1 MEEKSKTTV
10 LNVKDWIILSTT
22 MIAAVLTILA
32 LIWQVPPTRGI
43 VSVTFLLMVAF
54 ILFVNSV
61 SSNSKA
67 SFELKL
73 EDFDEVKVKRF
84 VSFAEYTFG
93 MGFTLVII
101 GFSILGYV
109 YLLDFIGQVLYA
121 LLLPIVFLVVAWIMI
136 IIYNTINYSGKS
148 FKGLR
153 SIKRNLWV
161 IMEFICLVAIF
172 VDFFLIS
179 FII

>member
-1 MEEKSKTTV
+1 MEEKSKTTI
-10 LNVKDWIILSTT
+10 LNVKDWIVLSTT

-43 VSVTFLLMVAF
+43 VTVTFLLMVSF
-54 ILFVNSV
+54 ILFINSV
-61 SSNSKA
+61 SANSRA

-73 EDFDEVKVKRF
+73 EKFDEKKVKRF

-172 VDFFLIS
+172 IDFFLIPY
-179 FII
+179 II

>member
-1 MEEKSKTTV
+1 
-10 LNVKDWIILSTT
+10 
-22 MIAAVLTILA
+22 MI
-32 LIWQVPPTRGI
+32 
-43 VSVTFLLMVAF
+43 SF

-61 SSNSKA
+61 SSNSRA
-67 SFELKL
+67 NFEVKSD
-73 EDFDEVKVKRF
+73 EFDEKKIKRF

-109 YLLDFIGQVLYA
+109 YLLDFIGHVLYA
-121 LLLPIVFLVVAWIMI
+121 LLLPIVFLAVAWIMI

-161 IMEFICLVAIF
+161 IMEFICLAALFI
-172 VDFFLIS
+172 DFFLIP

>member
-1 MEEKSKTTV
+1 MEEKSQNTI
-10 LNVKDWIILSTT
+10 LNVRDWIVLSTV
-22 MIAAVLTILA
+22 MIGAVLTILA
-32 LIWQVPPTRGI
+32 LVWQVPPTRGI
-43 VSVTFLLMVAF
+43 VTVTFLLMIAF
-54 ILFVNSV
+54 ILFVNSF
-61 SSNSKA
+61 SSNSRA

-73 EDFDEVKVKRF
+73 EKFDEKKFKRF

-109 YLLDFIGQVLYA
+109 YLLDFIGHVLYA

-136 IIYNTINYSGKS
+136 IIYNTINYSGFS

-153 SIKRNLWV
+153 SIKRNLWI

-172 VDFFLIS
+172 LDFFLIP

>member
-1 MEEKSKTTV
+1 MEENSQKTI
-10 LNVKDWIILSTT
+10 LNVRDWIILSTT

-43 VSVTFLLMVAF
+43 VSVTFLLMISF

-61 SSNSKA
+61 SANSRA

-73 EDFDEVKVKRF
+73 EEFDEIRVNRF
-84 VSFAEYTFG
+84 VSFAEYSFG

-101 GFSILGYV
+101 GFSVLGYV
-109 YLLDFIGQVLYA
+109 YLLDFIGHLLYA

-136 IIYNTINYSGKS
+136 IIYNTIYYSGFS

-153 SIKRNLWV
+153 SIKRNLWI
-161 IMEFICLVAIF
+161 IMQFVSLVAIF
-172 VDFFLIS
+172 IDFFLIP

>member
-109 YLLDFIGQVLYA
+109 YLLDFIGQILYA
-121 LLLPIVFLVVAWIMI
+121 LLLPIVFLAVAWILI
-136 IIYNTINYSGKS
+136 IIYNTINYSGFS

-153 SIKRNLWV
+153 SIKRNLWI

-172 VDFFLIS
+172 LDFFLIP

>member
-1 MEEKSKTTV
+1 MEENSQNTI
-10 LNVKDWIILSTT
+10 LNVRDWIVLSTT

-43 VSVTFLLMVAF
+43 VTVTFLLMLAF

-61 SSNSKA
+61 SSNSRA
-67 SFELKL
+67 AFELKS
-73 EDFDEVKVKRF
+73 EEYDEVKVNRF

-101 GFSILGYV
+101 GFSILTYV

-121 LLLPIVFLVVAWIMI
+121 LLVPSIFLVVTWILI
-136 IIYNTINYSGKS
+136 IIYNTISYSGKS

-161 IMEFICLVAIF
+161 IMEFLCLVAIF
-172 VDFFLIS
+172 IDFFMIP

>member
-1 MEEKSKTTV
+1 MEEKSQNKI
-10 LNVKDWIILSTT
+10 LNVRDWIILSTT

-43 VSVTFLLMVAF
+43 VTATFLLMVSF

-61 SSNSKA
+61 SANSRA

-73 EDFDEVKVKRF
+73 EDFDEIKINRL

-109 YLLDFIGQVLYA
+109 YLLDFIGQVLYT
-121 LLLPIVFLVVAWIMI
+121 LLLPIVFLVVAWILI
-136 IIYNTINYSGKS
+136 IIYNVINYSGKS
-148 FKGLR
+148 FKALR
-153 SIKRNLWV
+153 SIKRNLWI
-161 IMEFICLVAIF
+161 IMEFISLVAIF
-172 VDFFLIS
+172 LDFFLIP

>member
-1 MEEKSKTTV
+1 MEEKSQNTI
-10 LNVKDWIILSTT
+10 LNVRDWIVLSTV
-22 MIAAVLTILA
+22 MIGAVLTILA
-32 LIWQVPPTRGI
+32 LVWQVPPTRGI
-43 VSVTFLLMVAF
+43 VTVTFLLMIAF

-61 SSNSKA
+61 SANSRA
-67 SFELKL
+67 QFELKL
-73 EDFDEVKVKRF
+73 EDFDEIKVNRF

-136 IIYNTINYSGKS
+136 IIYNTISYSGKS
-148 FKGLR
+148 LKGLR

-172 VDFFLIS
+172 LDFFLFP

>member
-1 MEEKSKTTV
+1 MEEKSQNTI
-10 LNVKDWIILSTT
+10 LNVRDWIVLSTV
-22 MIAAVLTILA
+22 MIGAVLTILA
-32 LIWQVPPTRGI
+32 LVWQVPPTRGI
-43 VSVTFLLMVAF
+43 VTVTFLLMVAF

-61 SSNSKA
+61 SANSRA
-67 SFELKL
+67 QFELKL
-73 EDFDEVKVKRF
+73 EDFDEIKVNRF

-109 YLLDFIGQVLYA
+109 YLLDFIGQGLYA
-121 LLLPIVFLVVAWIMI
+121 LLLPIVFIVVAWIMI

-148 FKGLR
+148 LKGLR

-172 VDFFLIS
+172 IDFFLIP

>member
-109 YLLDFIGQVLYA
+109 YLLDFIGQSLYA
-121 LLLPIVFLVVAWIMI
+121 LLLPIVFLAVAWILI
-136 IIYNTINYSGKS
+136 IIYNTINYSGFS

-153 SIKRNLWV
+153 SIKRNLWI

-172 VDFFLIS
+172 LDFFLIP

>member
-1 MEEKSKTTV
+1 MEENSQNKI
-10 LNVKDWIILSTT
+10 LNVRDWIILSTT

-43 VSVTFLLMVAF
+43 VTATFLLMVAF

-61 SSNSKA
+61 SSNSRA

-73 EDFDEVKVKRF
+73 EDFDEVKVNRF

-101 GFSILGYV
+101 GFSILTYV
-109 YLLDFIGQVLYA
+109 YLLA
-121 LLLPIVFLVVAWIMI
+121 
-136 IIYNTINYSGKS
+136 
-148 FKGLR
+148 
-153 SIKRNLWV
+153 
-161 IMEFICLVAIF
+161 
-172 VDFFLIS
+172 
-179 FII
+179 

>member
-1 MEEKSKTTV
+1 MEEKNKTTV

-109 YLLDFIGQVLYA
+109 YLLDFIGHILYA
-121 LLLPIVFLVVAWIMI
+121 LLLPIVFLAVAWILI
-136 IIYNTINYSGKS
+136 IIYNTINYSGFS

-161 IMEFICLVAIF
+161 IMEFTGLVAIF
-172 VDFFLIS
+172 LDFFLIP

>member
-1 MEEKSKTTV
+1 MEEKNKTTV

-109 YLLDFIGQVLYA
+109 YLLDFIGHSLYA

-136 IIYNTINYSGKS
+136 IIYNTINYSGFS

-161 IMEFICLVAIF
+161 IMEFTGLVAIF
-172 VDFFLIS
+172 LDFFLIP

>member
-1 MEEKSKTTV
+1 MEEKSQNTI
-10 LNVKDWIILSTT
+10 LNVRDWIVLSTV
-22 MIAAVLTILA
+22 MIGAVLTILA
-32 LIWQVPPTRGI
+32 LVWQVPPTRGI
-43 VSVTFLLMVAF
+43 VTVTFLLMVAF

-61 SSNSKA
+61 SANSRA
-67 SFELKL
+67 QFELKL
-73 EDFDEVKVKRF
+73 KDFDEIKVNRF

-109 YLLDFIGQVLYA
+109 YLLDFIGQGLYA
-121 LLLPIVFLVVAWIMI
+121 LLLPIVFIVVAWIMI

-148 FKGLR
+148 LKGLR

-172 VDFFLIS
+172 IDFFLIP

>member
-1 MEEKSKTTV
+1 MEKKSNNTI
-10 LNVKDWIILSTT
+10 LNVKDWIVLSTT

-32 LIWQVPPTRGI
+32 LIWQVPPARGI
-43 VSVTFLLMVAF
+43 VSVTFLLMVSF

-61 SSNSKA
+61 SANSKA

-73 EDFDEVKVKRF
+73 EDFDEIKVKRF
-84 VSFAEYTFG
+84 VGFAEYTFG

-109 YLLDFIGQVLYA
+109 YLLDFIGHSLFA

-161 IMEFICLVAIF
+161 IMEFTGLVAIF
-172 VDFFLIS
+172 LDFFLIP

>member
-10 LNVKDWIILSTT
+10 LNVKDWIVLSTT

-67 SFELKL
+67 SFELKV
-73 EDFDEVKVKRF
+73 EDFDEIKVNRF

-109 YLLDFIGQVLYA
+109 YLLDFIGHSLYA
-121 LLLPIVFLVVAWIMI
+121 LLLPIVFLVVAWILI
-136 IIYNTINYSGKS
+136 IIYNTINYSGFS

-153 SIKRNLWV
+153 SLKRNMWIL
-161 IMEFICLVAIF
+161 MEFISLVAIF
-172 VDFFLIS
+172 LDFFLIP
-179 FII
+179 FIL

>member
-1 MEEKSKTTV
+1 MEENSQNTV
-10 LNVKDWIILSTT
+10 LNVRDWIILSTT

-43 VSVTFLLMVAF
+43 VTVTFLLMVSF

-61 SSNSKA
+61 SANSRA

-73 EDFDEVKVKRF
+73 DDFDEKKINRF
-84 VSFAEYTFG
+84 VSFAEYRFG

-109 YLLDFIGQVLYA
+109 YLLDFIGHLLYA

-136 IIYNTINYSGKS
+136 IIYNTINFSGFS

-153 SIKRNLWV
+153 SIKRNLWI
-161 IMEFICLVAIF
+161 IMEFVSLVAIF
-172 VDFFLIS
+172 IDFFLIP

>member
-1 MEEKSKTTV
+1 MEEENQNTI
-10 LNVKDWIILSTT
+10 LNVRDWIVLSTV
-22 MIAAVLTILA
+22 MIGAVLTILA
-32 LIWQVPPTRGI
+32 LVWQVPPTRGI
-43 VSVTFLLMVAF
+43 VTVTFLLMVAF

-61 SSNSKA
+61 SSNSRA
-67 SFELKL
+67 QFELKL
-73 EDFDEVKVKRF
+73 EDFDEIKVNRF

-109 YLLDFIGQVLYA
+109 YLLDFVGHVLYA
-121 LLLPIVFLVVAWIMI
+121 LLLPIVFLVVAWIMS

-161 IMEFICLVAIF
+161 IMELICLVAIF
-172 VDFFLIS
+172 VDFFLIP

>member
-1 MEEKSKTTV
+1 MEENSQNTI
-10 LNVKDWIILSTT
+10 LNVRDWIVLSTT
-22 MIAAVLTILA
+22 MIAATLTILA
-32 LIWQVPPTRGI
+32 LIWQVPPARGI
-43 VSVTFLLMVAF
+43 VTVTFLLMVSF

-61 SSNSKA
+61 SANSRA
-67 SFELKL
+67 AFELKL
-73 EDFDEVKVKRF
+73 EDFDEIKVNRF

-101 GFSILGYV
+101 AFSILGYV
-109 YLLDFIGQVLYA
+109 YLLDFIGHLLYA

-136 IIYNTINYSGKS
+136 IIYNTISYSGKS

-161 IMEFICLVAIF
+161 IMEFISLAAII
-172 VDFFLIS
+172 VDFFLIP

>member
-10 LNVKDWIILSTT
+10 LNVKDWIVLSTT

-109 YLLDFIGQVLYA
+109 YLLDFIGQIFYA
-121 LLLPIVFLVVAWIMI
+121 LLLPIVFLAVAWILI
-136 IIYNTINYSGKS
+136 IIYNTINYSGFS

-153 SIKRNLWV
+153 SIKRNLWI
-161 IMEFICLVAIF
+161 IMELICLVAIF
-172 VDFFLIS
+172 LDFFLIP

>member
-1 MEEKSKTTV
+1 MEEKSQNTI
-10 LNVKDWIILSTT
+10 LNVRDWIVLSTV
-22 MIAAVLTILA
+22 MIGAVLTILA
-32 LIWQVPPTRGI
+32 LVWQVPPTRGI
-43 VSVTFLLMVAF
+43 VTVTFLLMVAF

-61 SSNSKA
+61 SANSRA
-67 SFELKL
+67 QFELKL
-73 EDFDEVKVKRF
+73 EDFDEIKVNRF

-109 YLLDFIGQVLYA
+109 YLLDFIGHVLYA

-136 IIYNTINYSGKS
+136 IIYNTINYSGFS

-153 SIKRNLWV
+153 SIKRNLW
-161 IMEFICLVAIF
+161 ILMEFISLAAIF
-172 VDFFLIS
+172 LDFFLIP
-179 FII
+179 FIL

>member
-1 MEEKSKTTV
+1 MEQNNNTKS
-10 LNVKDWIILSTT
+10 LNVKDWIVLSTT

-43 VSVTFLLMVAF
+43 VTVTFLLMVSF

-61 SSNSKA
+61 SSNSRA
-67 SFELKL
+67 AFEVKS
-73 EDFDEVKVKRF
+73 EDFDEIKVKRF
-84 VSFAEYTFG
+84 VSFAEYSFG

-172 VDFFLIS
+172 VDFFLIPY
-179 FII
+179 II

>member
-1 MEEKSKTTV
+1 MEENSHKTI
-10 LNVKDWIILSTT
+10 LNVRDWIILSTT

-43 VSVTFLLMVAF
+43 VTVTFLLMISF

-61 SSNSKA
+61 SANSRA

-73 EDFDEVKVKRF
+73 EEFDEVKVNRF
-84 VSFAEYTFG
+84 VSFAEYSFG

-109 YLLDFIGQVLYA
+109 YLLDFIGHLLYA
-121 LLLPIVFLVVAWIMI
+121 ILLPIVFLVVAWIMI
-136 IIYNTINYSGKS
+136 IIYNTINFSGFS

-153 SIKRNLWV
+153 SIKRNLWI
-161 IMEFICLVAIF
+161 IMEFLSLVAIF
-172 VDFFLIS
+172 IDFFLIP

>member
-1 MEEKSKTTV
+1 MEDDDQNVV
-10 LNVKDWIILSTT
+10 LNVRDWIILSTT

-43 VSVTFLLMVAF
+43 VTVTFLLMVSF

-61 SSNSKA
+61 SSNSRA
-67 SFELKL
+67 NFELKL
-73 EDFDEVKVKRF
+73 KNYDEKKVNRF
-84 VSFAEYTFG
+84 ISFAEYTFG

-109 YLLDFIGQVLYA
+109 YLLDFVGQVFYA
-121 LLLPIVFLVVAWIMI
+121 LLLPIVFLVVAWAMI
-136 IIYNTINYSGKS
+136 IIYNTISYSGKA

-172 VDFFLIS
+172 LDFFLIPY
-179 FII
+179 II